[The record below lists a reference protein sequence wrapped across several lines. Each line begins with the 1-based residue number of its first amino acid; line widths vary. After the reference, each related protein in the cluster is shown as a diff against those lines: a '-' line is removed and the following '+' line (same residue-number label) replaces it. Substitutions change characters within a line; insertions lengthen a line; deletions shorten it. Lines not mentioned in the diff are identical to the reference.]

1 MGNCTSIE
9 EEPKSFEDLINQLN
23 EQQKILDKFVE
34 IVPMPSL
41 NNSLN
46 NKINK
51 DWSDFLE
58 ES

>member
-34 IVPMPSL
+34 IVSRPTL

-46 NKINK
+46 NEKIK
-51 DWSDFLE
+51 IGVTF
-58 ES
+58 

>member
-9 EEPKSFEDLINQLN
+9 EEPKSFDDLINQLK
-23 EQQKILDKFVE
+23 EQQKFLDKFVE
-34 IVPMPSL
+34 IVSLPTL

-51 DWSDFLE
+51 DVII
-58 ES
+58 